1 MKSSILRTMT
11 EQEFV
16 ALAKAGD
23 THAVRSA
30 LESEPALANAKDNGV
45 SALLWAVYYGHAPVG
60 RVIADA
66 RKGKIDIFEATA
78 LGDEHELKRL
88 VQSNP
93 SSVNDYSADGFTPLG
108 LAAFFGHRETAQQL
122 IAAGADPTLASKNP
136 LGVIPLHSALAGGHK
151 EIARDLIESGNP
163 ALQVNTPNKE
173 GWFPLHYAAHSG
185 DRETADFLMMKGA
198 STSQVNNIGETA
210 AMEARKH
217 GHDALAE
224 ILE

>member
-1 MKSSILRTMT
+1 MT
-11 EQEFV
+11 EQELV
-16 ALAKAGD
+16 ALAKSGD
-23 THAVRSA
+23 AHAVKTA
-30 LESEPALANAKDNGV
+30 LQTEPALANAKDNGV
-45 SALLWAVYYGHAPVG
+45 SALLWAIYYGHAPVG

-66 RKGKIDIFEATA
+66 RKANIDIFEATA
-78 LGDEHELKRL
+78 LGDEHEMQHIL
-88 VQSNP
+88 QSNP
-93 SSVNDYSADGFTPLG
+93 QLVNDYSADGFTPLG

-173 GWFPLHYAAHSG
+173 GWFPLHYVAHNG
-185 DRETADFLMMKGA
+185 DWETADYLLMKGA
-198 STSQVNNIGETA
+198 STSQVNNIGETP

-217 GHDALAE
+217 GHDHLAD

>member
-1 MKSSILRTMT
+1 MT

-16 ALAKAGD
+16 ALAKSGD
-23 THAVRSA
+23 AAAVKNA
-30 LESEPALANAKDNGV
+30 LQSEPSLVNAKENGV
-45 SALLWAVYYGHAPVG
+45 SALLWAVYYGHATVG

-66 RKGKIDIFEATA
+66 RRGNIDIFEATA
-78 LGDEHELKRL
+78 LGDEHELKRIL
-88 VQSNP
+88 QSSP

-151 EIARDLIESGNP
+151 EIARLLVDSGNP
-163 ALQVNTPNKE
+163 SLQVNTPNKE

-185 DRETADFLMMKGA
+185 DRETADYLLMKGA
-198 STSQVNNIGETA
+198 SSSQVNNIGETA

-217 GHDALAE
+217 GYDALAE